1 KRIEDASVATVGG
14 TATTEGGDNVATT
27 NSRSKRPTSDDDEDE
42 ASGVATPGLNQ
53 QLPPTKTRP
62 DRGRDS
68 RKRSRVE
75 RRARAAAVL
84 RQAVH
89 GNGGEDTE
97 EPATRGGAIEVEEAR
112 AVLLAREERQRAQEV
127 FVSRGVARA

>member
-1 KRIEDASVATVGG
+1 
-14 TATTEGGDNVATT
+14 
-27 NSRSKRPTSDDDEDE
+27 
-42 ASGVATPGLNQ
+42 PGINQ
-53 QLPPTKTRP
+53 QLPSTKTRP
-62 DRGRDS
+62 DRGHDS

-89 GNGGEDTE
+89 GNGGEDNE
-97 EPATRGGAIEVEEAR
+97 EPATGGGTVDVEEAR
-112 AVLLAREERQRAQEV
+112 AVLLAREERRRAQEV